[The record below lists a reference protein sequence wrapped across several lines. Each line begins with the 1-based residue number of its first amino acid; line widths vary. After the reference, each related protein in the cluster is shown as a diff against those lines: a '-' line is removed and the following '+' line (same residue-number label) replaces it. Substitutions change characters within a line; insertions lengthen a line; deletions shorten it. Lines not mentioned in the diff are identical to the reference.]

1 MNSKLN
7 NEQIEIIEKN
17 GWVILST
24 ASENKQPHS
33 IIVQPSRIENER
45 IILSNI
51 QMKTSIR
58 NLEQNSKC
66 SINIYSQENDD
77 MQIKIH
83 GNASILNSGVLY
95 EEIKNYEETNN
106 LPPELK
112 VNSIIIVNFENI
124 EVSKRI
130 SSSKILR
137 KV

>member
-7 NEQIEIIEKN
+7 NELIEIIEKN

-24 ASENKQPHS
+24 ASEDKQPHS
-33 IIVQPSRIENER
+33 IIVQPSRIENKR

-58 NLEQNSKC
+58 NLEQNNKC

-83 GNASILNSGVLY
+83 GNANILNSGVLY

-130 SSSKILR
+130 SSSKY
-137 KV
+137 